1 MKSQKQKIP
10 SSVLIVDDSE
20 EFRMVYET
28 ILKAM
33 GVYDIK
39 EASDGIVGYREFAM
53 NEYDLVIMSYQL
65 PRKSGLDVL
74 ADMKATRLTA
84 KIIILTAE
92 NDKRTV
98 MNCIN
103 AGADYFI
110 QKDLS
115 VKELKAKL
123 KEVFNK
129 ILWFQEC
136 NRDDRSS

>member
-84 KIIILTAE
+84 RIIILTAE

-129 ILWFQEC
+129 IL
-136 NRDDRSS
+136 

>member
-53 NEYDLVIMSYQL
+53 NKYDLVIMSYQL

-74 ADMKATRLTA
+74 ADMKATRLSA
-84 KIIILTAE
+84 RIIILTAE

-129 ILWFQEC
+129 IL
-136 NRDDRSS
+136 

>member
-74 ADMKATRLTA
+74 ADMKATRLSA
-84 KIIILTAE
+84 RIIILTAE

-129 ILWFQEC
+129 IL
-136 NRDDRSS
+136 

>member
-28 ILKAM
+28 ILKAV

-53 NEYDLVIMSYQL
+53 NKYDLVIMSYQL

-74 ADMKATRLTA
+74 ADMKATRLSA
-84 KIIILTAE
+84 RIIILTAE

-129 ILWFQEC
+129 IL
-136 NRDDRSS
+136 